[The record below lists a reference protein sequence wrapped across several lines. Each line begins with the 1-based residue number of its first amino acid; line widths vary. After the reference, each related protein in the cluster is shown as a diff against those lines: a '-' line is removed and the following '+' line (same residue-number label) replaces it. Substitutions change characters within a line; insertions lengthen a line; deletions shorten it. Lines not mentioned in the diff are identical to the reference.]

1 MSNSFKI
8 NGHCEEEFRSVK
20 KAFEENFNDGLE
32 VGASLAVSLRGK
44 LVVDL
49 WGGYTDEACKKEW
62 GKNTIVNT
70 FSTTKVM
77 TALCCHLLIDQELID
92 VDAPVMKYWPEFG
105 QNGKENI
112 LVKHVLSH
120 SAGLP
125 TFGQR
130 IGIEELYNW
139 DQIIKI
145 IENQKPW
152 YEAGS
157 KFGYHMI
164 TFGFLVGE
172 LVRRVSGKTI
182 GEFFRDEIAIPLDI
196 DFHIGLSKENYNR
209 TAEMIQSG
217 ESISNWQLFI
227 PKLLFNK
234 AMKVFFNPDLR
245 NVDFNSDD
253 WRKSEIPSSN
263 GHGNARSIA
272 KVGEILAC
280 GGEIAG
286 KKILSLSTIEKAIE
300 TQVKGRDPISLYKS
314 KELGLGFGLLNDIL
328 ILGPRSFYWSGAGG
342 SFCVMDLEKKL
353 SIGYAMNKMGSIF
366 GADKRIKRISNAIW
380 KIINENLNDAV

>member
-1 MSNSFKI
+1 MSNPFKI
-8 NGHCEEEFRSVK
+8 NGTCEEEFLSVK
-20 KAFEENFNDGLE
+20 KVFEDNFKDGLE
-32 VGASLAVSLRGK
+32 VGASLAVSLKGK

-49 WGGYTDEACKKEW
+49 WGGYADEACKKAW
-62 GKNTIVNT
+62 KKNTIVNT

-77 TALCCHLLIDQELID
+77 TALCCHILIDRGLID
-92 VDAPVMKYWPEFG
+92 VDDPVMKYWPEFG
-105 QNGKENI
+105 LNGKENI
-112 LVKHVLSH
+112 LVRHVLSH

-125 TFGQR
+125 TFGQK

-139 DQIIKI
+139 EHITKI
-145 IENQKPW
+145 IENQRPW
-152 YEAGS
+152 YKAGS

-172 LVRRVSGKTI
+172 LVRRVSGKTL
-182 GEFFRDEIAIPLDI
+182 GEFFQDEIAIPLDI
-196 DFHIGLSKENYNR
+196 DFHIGLSKENYVR
-209 TAEMIQSG
+209 TADMIQSG
-217 ESISNWQLFI
+217 ESISNLQLFAL
-227 PKLLFNK
+227 KLLFNK

-245 NVDFNSDD
+245 NVDFNSDN

-280 GGEIAG
+280 GGEIGG

-300 TQVKGRDPISLYKS
+300 IQIEGRDPISLYKS
-314 KELGLGFGLLNDIL
+314 MKWGLGFGLLNDTL
-328 ILGPRSFYWSGAGG
+328 LLGPRSFYWSGAGG

-353 SIGYAMNKMGSIF
+353 SIGYAMNKMGGII
-366 GADKRIKRISNAIW
+366 GADPRNKRISEAIW
-380 KIINENLNDAV
+380 KIINEN